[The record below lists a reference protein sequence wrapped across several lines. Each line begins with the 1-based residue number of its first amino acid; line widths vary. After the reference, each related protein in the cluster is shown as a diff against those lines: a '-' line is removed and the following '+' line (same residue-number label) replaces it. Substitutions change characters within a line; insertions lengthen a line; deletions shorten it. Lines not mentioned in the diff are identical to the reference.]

1 MRQNRRVE
9 GLASALHYATL
20 TFATICASDAA
31 EELLHSLVQ
40 ESLIVRFPVECPRCG
55 ARYSIKTSHAG
66 KKFKC
71 KCGSVL
77 LATSDSTPV
86 ETGTKAASPE
96 VPASHPGEGSFLHA
110 LSDAQASAQTAE
122 PMSVVPK
129 ASREAC
135 RFSLTTAMGPYAG
148 RLAFIGFTL
157 IVLLLANGLLLA
169 FSISPIT
176 AAMMW
181 SPLAIF
187 AVFYAAMAVDSNK
200 MMVEIDDQQLAIRFL
215 KRLPWPV
222 RDERYPLE
230 LIRRAYVEHRRVRK
244 PFFSSAHS
252 NDTETSRF
260 GKLRV
265 EYVFV
270 YCVMVQ
276 ISGNR
281 WPTCIAKLEDQAI
294 AISIVDFMVS
304 KTMRG

>member
-1 MRQNRRVE
+1 MR
-9 GLASALHYATL
+9 
-20 TFATICASDAA
+20 I
-31 EELLHSLVQ
+31 
-40 ESLIVRFPVECPRCG
+40 PVDCPRCG
-55 ARYSIKTSHAG
+55 ARYSIKTSSAG

-77 LATSDSTPV
+77 RATSDSTPV
-86 ETGTKAASPE
+86 ETGTKVASPK
-96 VPASHPGEGSFLHA
+96 VPASNPGMGEGSFLHA

-122 PMSVVPK
+122 PASVVSK
-129 ASREAC
+129 ASREAL

-148 RLAFIGFTL
+148 RLSFIGLTI

-176 AAMMW
+176 AAIMW

-187 AVFYAAMAVDSNK
+187 AVFYAAIAVDSNK
-200 MMVEIDDQQLAIRFL
+200 MLVEIDDHQLAIRFL

-222 RDERYPLE
+222 REARYPLE

-252 NDTETSRF
+252 NDTETSYRRVRNPCF
-260 GKLRV
+260 FSARRRRV
-265 EYVFV
+265 EYVYA

-276 ISGNR
+276 LSGNR
-281 WPTCIAKLEDQAI
+281 WPTCIATFEDQAI
-294 AISIVDFMVS
+294 AISIVDFMES
-304 KTMRG
+304 KTMRR